1 MKTVDTKIM
10 VQMENPKKIWPKNR
24 DKFDKYK
31 HAKSIGEATQAGAN
45 WQDVSVAFKK
55 GFLKLMDS
63 IDEDIPPSTK
73 RSAPEGTPDQ
83 ESQRRALA
91 KVPPAQMLPQIFVPE
106 VCDSVSKVEMSTA
119 TIAPLR
125 MTMREEFASGMVTWK
140 PGCLE
145 GLTRP
150 LHEARAEVAQEHAA
164 RRQLEEKVR
173 QLEEQHVGKY
183 GRFQKCGYRWCQF

>member
-45 WQDVSVAFKK
+45 WQDVSVAFEK

-91 KVPPAQMLPQIFVPE
+91 KVPPAQMLPQFLFLK
-106 VCDSVSKVEMSTA
+106 CATASVKSK
-119 TIAPLR
+119 
-125 MTMREEFASGMVTWK
+125 
-140 PGCLE
+140 
-145 GLTRP
+145 
-150 LHEARAEVAQEHAA
+150 
-164 RRQLEEKVR
+164 
-173 QLEEQHVGKY
+173 
-183 GRFQKCGYRWCQF
+183 

>member
-1 MKTVDTKIM
+1 
-10 VQMENPKKIWPKNR
+10 
-24 DKFDKYK
+24 
-31 HAKSIGEATQAGAN
+31 
-45 WQDVSVAFKK
+45 
-55 GFLKLMDS
+55 
-63 IDEDIPPSTK
+63 
-73 RSAPEGTPDQ
+73 
-83 ESQRRALA
+83 
-91 KVPPAQMLPQIFVPE
+91 
-106 VCDSVSKVEMSTA
+106 MSTA